1 MKSGSICG
9 NTIKLFLSSRSEMQ
23 SVIAQARAT
32 PATKSLPTVVEPN
45 YSEQQQQQQDQ
56 NGTNLPKLPS
66 ANAISSILAEFQA
79 KAAQQQQ
86 LQMQQQQQ
94 QQQAQMVD
102 PNALLLAA
110 TQNGTNP
117 LAIQQLLTALNEKQ
131 QQQFPFQMPLINQY
145 SQQQNGWMAQQVN
158 QYPNALQQQQ
168 QRAAAAALLFQQQQQ
183 QALFSNHNQE
193 ANNIFQSTPITA
205 DDPYI
210 RVRNIPV
217 GYSYYNIKLLFS
229 KYKLNLSDI
238 KILNDQNGNRTG
250 EIVLRLHTNK
260 DVSDLLS
267 QDGRI
272 QCFNSMLD
280 IKKIDEY
287 TFASA
292 IDSYIPAHVKKTPG
306 TTVKNCI
313 RVTGLPK
320 TYERKDVKRF
330 FTGCNVTNRPG
341 GIFIEADTLNGP
353 TFVEFDTEIDAE
365 KAFFYN
371 GEQMGKSKKIFLIK
385 IKIYFLRFINN

>member
-1 MKSGSICG
+1 MDDTTSKSNIYLGI
-9 NTIKLFLSSRSEMQ
+9 FLIRY
-23 SVIAQARAT
+23 R
-32 PATKSLPTVVEPN
+32 
-45 YSEQQQQQQDQ
+45 
-56 NGTNLPKLPS
+56 
-66 ANAISSILAEFQA
+66 
-79 KAAQQQQ
+79 
-86 LQMQQQQQ
+86 
-94 QQQAQMVD
+94 
-102 PNALLLAA
+102 
-110 TQNGTNP
+110 
-117 LAIQQLLTALNEKQ
+117 
-131 QQQFPFQMPLINQY
+131 PFIFK
-145 SQQQNGWMAQQVN
+145 
-158 QYPNALQQQQ
+158 YPNALQQQ
-168 QRAAAAALLFQQQQQ
+168 RATAAAALLYQQQQQ
-183 QALFSNHNQE
+183 SLFSNHSQDNHN
-193 ANNIFQSTPITA
+193 AFQTAITA

-238 KILNDQNGNRTG
+238 KILNDQNGQRTG

-292 IDSYIPAHVKKTPG
+292 IDSFIPAHVKKTPG
-306 TTVKNCI
+306 TTIKNCI

-341 GIFIEADTLNGP
+341 GIFIEADTVNGP

-371 GEQMGKSKKIFLIK
+371 GEQMGKSNKFLIEK
-385 IKIYFLRFINN
+385 TNFLFVI